1 MLQMPKKNQ
10 KMQENSINKILLADG
25 ILKKEILMAYISRSC
40 DFPKVKMGRWAAY
53 IIRSCDQ
60 ITKKGNI
67 DGLCK
72 QFYGFKNSEKSQ
84 KNSEKYCK
92 IQIRSNKPRII

>member
-1 MLQMPKKNQ
+1 
-10 KMQENSINKILLADG
+10 LADG
-25 ILKKEILMAYISRSC
+25 IPEKEILMAYISRSC
-40 DFPKVKMGRWAAY
+40 DFPKVKMGRWVAY

-72 QFYGFKNSEKSQ
+72 QIYGFKNSEKSQ
-84 KNSEKYCK
+84 KNSENYCK
-92 IQIRSNKPRII
+92 IQIKSNKPRII

>member
-1 MLQMPKKNQ
+1 
-10 KMQENSINKILLADG
+10 
-25 ILKKEILMAYISRSC
+25 MAYISRSG
-40 DFPKVKMGRWAAY
+40 DFPKVKMERWVAY

-72 QFYGFKNSEKSQ
+72 QVM
-84 KNSEKYCK
+84 
-92 IQIRSNKPRII
+92 

>member
-1 MLQMPKKNQ
+1 M
-10 KMQENSINKILLADG
+10 ADG
-25 ILKKEILMAYISRSC
+25 IPKKEFLMAYISKSC
-40 DFPKVKMGRWAAY
+40 DFPKVKMGRWVAY

-72 QFYGFKNSEKSQ
+72 RVFDATNTEKSQ
-84 KNSEKYCK
+84 KNSENYHK
-92 IQIRSNKPRII
+92 IQIK

>member
-1 MLQMPKKNQ
+1 
-10 KMQENSINKILLADG
+10 
-25 ILKKEILMAYISRSC
+25 MAYTSKSC
-40 DFPKVKMGRWAAY
+40 DFPKVKMGRWVAY

-72 QFYGFKNSEKSQ
+72 WVFDATNTEKSQ
-84 KNSEKYCK
+84 KK
-92 IQIRSNKPRII
+92 IRKLL